1 MGLSVIIFLM
11 FIVFAGYLIQSV
23 AGFGAV
29 IFSLPFAL
37 LVIGRHE
44 YVPVTLV
51 LSILQCVYIAF
62 KDREYIVW
70 KEFLKMI
77 LLAFLGVPIGLFASK
92 KYSEDSLKILLA
104 IFIIL
109 NSSLSLYKIYRKKS
123 AIKEVGKLSYILPVI
138 SGSLQAAF
146 AVGGPMISAYISKIC
161 SEKRQFRVMLCLF
174 WCVLNTVILLQLAFS
189 RSLNLGHVKLLAILF
204 PAAAFVIFVGNVFI
218 NKISQS
224 RFEILV
230 HCGLIASALML
241 L

>member
-1 MGLSVIIFLM
+1 MGLSVIILLL
-11 FIVFAGYLIQSV
+11 FIVFVGYLIQNI

-37 LVIGRHE
+37 LVVGRHE

-70 KEFLKMI
+70 KEFFKMI
-77 LLAFLGVPIGLFASK
+77 LLAFGGVPIGFYISK
-92 KYSEDSLKILLA
+92 NYSEGSLKILLA
-104 IFIIL
+104 IFIVL
-109 NSSLSLYKIYRKKS
+109 NSSLSLYKIYMKKPS
-123 AIKEVGKLSYILPVI
+123 VKELGKLKYLLPVI
-138 SGSLQAAF
+138 SGCLQAAF
-146 AVGGPMISAYISKIC
+146 SVGGPMISAYISKIS
-161 SEKRQFRVMLCLF
+161 SEKRQFRVMLCLY
-174 WCVLNTVILLQLAFS
+174 WCVLNPAILLQLAFS
-189 RSLNLGHVKLLAILF
+189 RTLNLGHVKLLIILL
-204 PAAAFVIFVGNVFI
+204 PAAVLGIFVGNIFI
-218 NKISQS
+218 SKIRQD